1 METYIH
7 LIAIMNSLII
17 IKLKSTVDIN
27 FGKAGPQ
34 CAKDIWNGL
43 IYLPFIY
50 AIPGENDSF
59 TQILW

>member
-1 METYIH
+1 
-7 LIAIMNSLII
+7 MNLLII
-17 IKLKSTVDIN
+17 KKLKSTVDIN
-27 FGKAGPQ
+27 FGKTCPQ

-59 TQILW
+59 MQILW